1 VESEEKIFR
10 YKERIKQR
18 DFKLKTLLDITQA
31 INENRPTDDLLRNY
45 RSTVE
50 HDLQIRRLVLFMRID
65 EKWSCPLGYGIEKDY
80 SDFDVKE
87 EFKEITEIKLVQ
99 GENESIWADFDLL
112 IPVFHKEKPLCYLL
126 IGDID
131 EHEIRMSP
139 VVKHMRFIQTLTN
152 IIAVAIENKALFRK
166 SLEQERVDTE
176 LQMAAEMQSLMVG
189 TGRKNYPLFEV
200 ATHYQPHQ
208 AIGGDFCDFIP
219 LSEEEAFFC
228 MADVSGKG
236 VSAAFLMATIQAH
249 LKALIEHTNWTLED
263 IAKQLNDKVNE
274 TVRGDRF
281 VTVFIGYFHHPTRI
295 LHYVNAGHNPPVII
309 NGKDT
314 ELLTEGTVGM
324 GMLEELPFLNKGE
337 VELKKDAIL
346 VMYTDGVVELE
357 NEENEEFGHQRL
369 ADIMKDKASFF
380 EQMDEAVSHIIHAMD
395 VHRGN
400 RPYFDDTALLCC
412 RFK

>member
-1 VESEEKIFR
+1 MEREEKIIR

-31 INENRPTDDLLRNY
+31 INENRSTAELLQQY
-45 RSTVE
+45 RATVE
-50 HDLQIRRLVLFMRID
+50 HDLQIRRLVLFLKIED
-65 EKWSCPLGYGIEKDY
+65 EWNCVLRYGID
-80 SDFDVKE
+80 KE
-87 EFKEITEIKLVQ
+87 YADIDIQAEFKDITEIKLVQ
-99 GENESIWADFDLL
+99 GERDSIWAEFDLF

-126 IGDID
+126 VGDID

-139 VVKHMRFIQTLTN
+139 VIKHMRFIQTLTN

-166 SLEQERVDTE
+166 SLEQERVNTE
-176 LQMAAEMQSLMVG
+176 LQLAAEMQSLMVG
-189 TGRKNYPLFEV
+189 TGQKTYPLFEV

-208 AIGGDFCDFIP
+208 AIGGDFCDFVP

-249 LKALIEHTNWTLED
+249 LKALIEHTNWTLEN

-274 TVRGDRF
+274 TAGGERF
-281 VTVFIGYFHHPTRI
+281 VTVFIGYFHHPSRT
-295 LHYVNAGHNPPVII
+295 LHYVNAGHNPPVVL
-309 NGKDT
+309 NGEKI
-314 ELLTEGTVGM
+314 ELLSEGTVGM
-324 GMLEELPFLNKGE
+324 GMLDELPFIQKGE
-337 VELKKDAIL
+337 IELVKDAIL

-357 NEENEEFGHQRL
+357 NDQEEEFGHKGIAETLR
-369 ADIMKDKASFF
+369 KNASFI
-380 EQMDEAVSHIIHAMD
+380 ERMDEAVAHIIHALD
-395 VHRGN
+395 IHRGN
-400 RPYFDDTALLCC
+400 RDYFDDTALLCC